1 MEPHMM
7 LRKTDFPSNAV
18 YNFQE
23 QNTLLTQTCQSYAD
37 SIQGAKGA
45 REGQRENKKWYFPL
59 QLPQTG
65 DNPRK
70 SNLQS
75 VVPGLGA
82 LLEKQ
87 TLSQPSPQET
97 LSQMLGV
104 GSILYF
110 LCFVLTYL

>member
-1 MEPHMM
+1 MQIPYRVQKGLE
-7 LRKTDFPSNAV
+7 R
-18 YNFQE
+18 
-23 QNTLLTQTCQSYAD
+23 
-37 SIQGAKGA
+37 AKG
-45 REGQRENKKWYFPL
+45 RIKWYFPL

-97 LSQMLGV
+97 LSQLLGV
-104 GSILYF
+104 GSILCF